1 MNDLR
6 MGKYL
11 IWQMSQLPPEYDDI
25 QPQDYDP
32 TFTADISTKMRVPD
46 RIIPLNGFRTDP
58 LNGYHDDINTDE
70 QIKNQK
76 RAASMSV
83 PDKIVMGGRWC
94 HLLWVSDLIIKNI
107 VAISKVSHNYLLLLN

>member
-1 MNDLR
+1 MDIH
-6 MGKYL
+6 L

-32 TFTADISTKMRVPD
+32 MFTADISTKMRVPD
-46 RIIPLNGFRTDP
+46 RIIPLNGYPVDP
-58 LNGYHDDINTDE
+58 LDGYHDDFHSDE

-83 PDKIVMGGRWC
+83 PDKIVMGGRWR
-94 HLLWVSDLIIKNI
+94 HLL
-107 VAISKVSHNYLLLLN
+107 

>member
-1 MNDLR
+1 MVFTSHHYKHMLYVDIHF
-6 MGKYL
+6 

-32 TFTADISTKMRVPD
+32 MFTADISTKMRVPD
-46 RIIPLNGFRTDP
+46 RIIPLNGYPVDP
-58 LNGYHDDINTDE
+58 LNGYHDRHDDIHTDE

-83 PDKIVMGGRWC
+83 PDKIVMGGRWR
-94 HLLWVSDLIIKNI
+94 HLL
-107 VAISKVSHNYLLLLN
+107 